1 MALQLN
7 SAVTKA
13 LATNFGRLGT
23 SCRIIFVKDT
33 VAIPTSLSAA
43 ALSAYFDSFM
53 LTANADNYLG
63 SVTISGYQ
71 QFNNTITFSTA
82 VGTTPLKTGTIGS
95 AVITHST
102 STGAPVALTT
112 SSGYEIAKEWCFC
125 ITDSIGTADDP
136 KMIVLGDK
144 NLTAG
149 GTTINFMSATISMV
163 SSY

>member
-33 VAIPTSLSAA
+33 VNVPTDLNATSIA
-43 ALSAYFDSFM
+43 AYFDSFM
-53 LTANADNYLG
+53 LSAFADNYLG

-82 VGTTPLKTGTIGS
+82 LGTTPLKTGTVGS
-95 AVITHST
+95 VVFTHST
-102 STGAPVALTT
+102 NTAAPVELTS
-112 SSGYEIAKEWCFC
+112 SSGYIYAKDHWFC

-136 KMIVLGDK
+136 KMVVVGDK

-149 GTTINFMSATISMV
+149 GTSINFMSATISMV